1 MPEAIELMG
10 LGNGAIVAPA
20 GHGKTELIAHAAA
33 LGRRALILT
42 HTHAG
47 VHAIRSR
54 LKRLR
59 VSHASV
65 SVDTI
70 AGWCMRY
77 AHAFPGV
84 AMPPADMPRTPA
96 EWDQL
101 YRGTVEALRV
111 GAIREVVAASYDRI
125 LVDEYQ
131 DCNALQHAVATELST
146 IVPTLVF
153 GDPMQGIFE
162 FAGATLNWP
171 MEIHPHFPLEGTL
184 EIPHR
189 WQNTNPDLGAWIAE
203 TRVKLLRGERIDLEQ
218 AEGRISY
225 RVANDAFDMGAL
237 FDHLE
242 GKDGSIAAIHCNKG
256 LCYRL
261 ASAAAG
267 GYQAIEEIAANR
279 LSQFAVDWDRDTTAA
294 NRQSAIV
301 RLLRDSFLIRKLAEG
316 EIASPEDEDVS
327 RKMREVADTLSAG
340 IGTDAA
346 AQLLALARQHS
357 KWKLYRNELWRDAE
371 RAVAEL
377 SAGRAETMAGAAERV
392 RQRASITGRRLPR
405 RTVST
410 PLLLKGLEFDH
421 VVIPDAT
428 HFLRERHAQAKLFY
442 VAISRATQTL
452 TISSSER
459 YLQFPT
465 PTP

>member
-1 MPEAIELMG
+1 MPEANELTR

-20 GHGKTELIAHAAA
+20 GHGKTELIANVAA

-47 VHAIRSR
+47 VHAIRAR
-54 LKRLR
+54 LKRMR

-84 AMPPADMPRTPA
+84 AMPPADMPRDGA

-131 DCNALQHAVATELST
+131 DCNALQHALATELST
-146 IVPTLVF
+146 IVPTLIF

-162 FAGATLNWP
+162 FAGATLNWTD
-171 MEIHPHFPLEGTL
+171 EIHPQFPFAGTL
-184 EIPHR
+184 EVPHR
-189 WQNTNPDLGAWIAE
+189 WGNTNPDLGVWIAE
-203 TRVKLLRGERIDLEQ
+203 TREKLLRGKQIDLAQ
-218 AEGRISY
+218 GPISY
-225 RVANDAFDMGAL
+225 RVANDAFDMGAF
-237 FDHLE
+237 FDHLDGKE
-242 GKDGSIAAIHCNKG
+242 GSVAAIHCNKG

-267 GYQAIEEIAANR
+267 GYQAIEEVAANR
-279 LSQFAVDWDRDTTAA
+279 LATFSVAWDQADTSA
-294 NRQSAIV
+294 NRLAAIV
-301 RLLRDSFLIRKLAEG
+301 SLLKECYLIRKLVDG
-316 EIASPEDEDVS
+316 EVASPEDEEV
-327 RKMREVADTLSAG
+327 RARMHEVAKSL
-340 IGTDAA
+340 GTNNGTTAA
-346 AQLLALARQHS
+346 AQLLALARKHS
-357 KWKLYRNELWRDAE
+357 KWKLFRNELWRDAE
-371 RAVAEL
+371 RAVGEL
-377 SAGRAETMAGAAERV
+377 AAGRADSMVDAAARI
-392 RQRASITGRRLPR
+392 RQRASITGRRLPK

-428 HFLRERHAQAKLFY
+428 HFLRERQAQAKLFY
-442 VAISRATQTL
+442 VAISRATRSL
-452 TISSSER
+452 TIASSER
-459 YLQFPT
+459 YLQFPV
-465 PTP
+465 PSV